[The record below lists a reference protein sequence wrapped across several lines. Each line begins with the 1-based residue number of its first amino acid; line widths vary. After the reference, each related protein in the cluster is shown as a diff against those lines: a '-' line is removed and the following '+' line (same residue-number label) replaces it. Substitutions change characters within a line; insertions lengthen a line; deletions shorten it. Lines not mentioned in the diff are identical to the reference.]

1 MISWMELTSKEH
13 ELNKGRQPTIH
24 SIPISK
30 SNPRIEQ
37 YRIMMRESV
46 PYPLEISGLLC
57 SLGGATTP
65 GAAAALEKKSD
76 EKIAS

>member
-1 MISWMELTSKEH
+1 MISGMVLTSKEH

-37 YRIMMRESV
+37 YRFMMRNPSLTRWRSV
-46 PYPLEISGLLC
+46 AFSAALAAPR
-57 SLGGATTP
+57 TP

-76 EKIAS
+76 EK

>member
-24 SIPISK
+24 FIPISK